1 MISEKKETCPR
12 AHAVGSLSSSSHSYS
27 SFSSVPSA
35 RGKTRRGTK
44 HTPRHKP
51 TLGNPSSGPQG
62 VSVSVSKE
70 TPGSSADWRE
80 RSREVRRPN
89 LHQHPRTEDVSV
101 SAPKRVSGSS
111 VCAGVGAGGLGIPPG
126 VWGTKEVSPTETK
139 ETRYLVSDRSRSKTP
154 NILVISRR
162 TEYLPPPL
170 GTPVAVKPLSQ

>member
-1 MISEKKETCPR
+1 MLQWEKIKSGTTIP
-12 AHAVGSLSSSSHSYS
+12 SSSSSTLKP
-27 SFSSVPSA
+27 SVPTDSK
-35 RGKTRRGTK
+35 RKTRRGTK
-44 HTPRHKP
+44 HTPRNKP

-62 VSVSVSKE
+62 VSVSGSKE
-70 TPGSSADWRE
+70 SRGSSADRRE

-154 NILVISRR
+154 NILVISRSLA
-162 TEYLPPPL
+162 ENLPTPL
-170 GTPVAVKPLSQ
+170 GPPVA